1 MNNSSVVMKS
11 DVSLRRN
18 LSDYN
23 FMLVIDT
30 DSCDDMKSDIKKE
43 LNNLGYLKESSV
55 YSFKDTKSTNRDYLR
70 KQGYISSAYYE
81 DVSPEVIINSDEKC
95 VFTLADNDHI
105 CITAYDFGKNLR
117 DIYEKCL
124 NIEEKLND
132 KLNFA
137 FDIDFGYLSDDFY
150 DSGCMMNVSVC
161 MNLKALEYFKKIDD
175 IQDIARYRG
184 YMFERAFNSN
194 TKSSIYRLTTNGHL
208 TDPKY
213 IINDMTLLID
223 SISRKEIENRRILFE
238 NNPEFKDDLL
248 RSVSMLK
255 YSRVLDEIEGMN
267 KIGDLLIAMDFGIV
281 DGFNVDEILDLY
293 DKTNKLKLEK
303 FRENN
308 NLNQN
313 IGVLRSEI
321 IKDTLERQVKN

>member
-1 MNNSSVVMKS
+1 
-11 DVSLRRN
+11 
-18 LSDYN
+18 
-23 FMLVIDT
+23 
-30 DSCDDMKSDIKKE
+30 
-43 LNNLGYLKESSV
+43 
-55 YSFKDTKSTNRDYLR
+55 
-70 KQGYISSAYYE
+70 
-81 DVSPEVIINSDEKC
+81 
-95 VFTLADNDHI
+95 
-105 CITAYDFGKNLR
+105 
-117 DIYEKCL
+117 
-124 NIEEKLND
+124 
-132 KLNFA
+132 
-137 FDIDFGYLSDDFY
+137 
-150 DSGCMMNVSVC
+150 

-208 TDPKY
+208 TDPEY

-223 SISRKEIENRRILFE
+223 SISRKEMENRRILFE

-267 KIGDLLIAMDFGIV
+267 RIGDLLIAIDFGIV